1 MSSRA
6 FAGGARAILAA
17 PRRSARGVA
26 RDVVLASGATTTG
39 KHQRRRQGGAI
50 VLRRGHFKRL
60 DEIERPP
67 WDLTLHAEIHQMAM
81 DEHDALNPERGPRGR
96 VPGVDDD
103 DEEEEDDDDATSAST
118 GVTLSA
124 EVSPV
129 GHGFFVDGEIESRAV
144 VECDRC
150 GCAHVGLVRAPVKA
164 WLDERA
170 GNEDDGGGEYEV
182 VPFPVTR
189 DECDL
194 TALARDLLRMNAPYE
209 TLCDACVNVGGT
221 EADEDGFVFRLEPE
235 D

>member
-26 RDVVLASGATTTG
+26 RDVVLASGATTTESISVDA
-39 KHQRRRQGGAI
+39 KVAPI

-60 DEIERPP
+60 DEIERLP

-81 DEHDALNPERGPRGR
+81 DEHDALNPERGTRGR
-96 VPGVDDD
+96 VPGVV
-103 DEEEEDDDDATSAST
+103 DEDEDEDEDATSTST

-144 VECDRC
+144 TECDRC
-150 GCAHVGLVRAPVKA
+150 GCAHVGFVRAPVKA

-170 GNEDDGGGEYEV
+170 GDEDDGGGEYGGAV
-182 VPFPVTR
+182 SGDSGRVRFDP
-189 DECDL
+189 
-194 TALARDLLRMNAPYE
+194 AARDLLRMNAPYE
-209 TLCDACVNVGGT
+209 AARRCVREHGGA
-221 EADEDGFVFRLEPE
+221 EADEDGFVFRLELE

>member
-1 MSSRA
+1 M
-6 FAGGARAILAA
+6 
-17 PRRSARGVA
+17 
-26 RDVVLASGATTTG
+26 
-39 KHQRRRQGGAI
+39 
-50 VLRRGHFKRL
+50 LRRGHFKRL

-81 DEHDALNPERGPRGR
+81 DEHDALNPERGTRGR
-96 VPGVDDD
+96 VPGVV
-103 DEEEEDDDDATSAST
+103 DEDEDEDEDATSTST

-144 VECDRC
+144 TECDRC
-150 GCAHVGLVRAPVKA
+150 GCAHVGFVRAPVKA

-170 GNEDDGGGEYEV
+170 GDEDDGGGEYEV

-194 TALARDLLRMNAPYE
+194 TGAHEGFAADERTVRVAVRCVREHGGGGGGRGRVRVQARARGLTGRQTRHCEGPG
-209 TLCDACVNVGGT
+209 TNVGVSGQVKVT
-221 EADEDGFVFRLEPE
+221 
-235 D
+235 